1 MRDRGSRVRSS
12 SRCFVLSGRRG
23 DAEQESFG
31 RRWNGAEGFCR
42 AYGTEACAGVFPALE
57 TLGYFQ
63 TVPTGRRERRRR
75 GCPCR
80 AKSTPRGVTSP
91 SWRDGLSRRG
101 GSTDVLLRPAGAV
114 VLRSNRLPRAPLRS
128 ARGYSPS
135 PRRGEWPGFARVSG
149 SRRLV
154 VLHKSRHPRSFSG
167 RARGRA
173 VAQSEGGQRQERL
186 FRHDPGSSRDESLEG
201 FSQFGQEL
209 SWIATAGRIEDAVL
223 HVVGQEQ
230 LGRPIQCGADRG
242 HLHQDVGTGLVLFD
256 HSPDGPDVSFDTCQ
270 PRQDIPRLFVLR
282 HRRLP
287 YPPRGDM
294 RYCILAALRG
304 QTRPSIVRSGIT
316 SLCTG

>member
-1 MRDRGSRVRSS
+1 MRGCGSRVRSS

-23 DAEQESFG
+23 DAGRGSFG
-31 RRWNGAEGFCR
+31 RRWDGAEGFCR

-154 VLHKSRHPRSFSG
+154 VLHKSRHPRSSVQETGHQAPGNLRFQTLRPG
-167 RARGRA
+167 RAEMNRRTSRGRSS
-173 VAQSEGGQRQERL
+173 SEGSGAGLR
-186 FRHDPGSSRDESLEG
+186 PGLNWVVRYG
-201 FSQFGQEL
+201 FV
-209 SWIATAGRIEDAVL
+209 WIGAGRGRIGL
-223 HVVGQEQ
+223 T
-230 LGRPIQCGADRG
+230 LGP
-242 HLHQDVGTGLVLFD
+242 
-256 HSPDGPDVSFDTCQ
+256 
-270 PRQDIPRLFVLR
+270 
-282 HRRLP
+282 
-287 YPPRGDM
+287 
-294 RYCILAALRG
+294 
-304 QTRPSIVRSGIT
+304 
-316 SLCTG
+316 